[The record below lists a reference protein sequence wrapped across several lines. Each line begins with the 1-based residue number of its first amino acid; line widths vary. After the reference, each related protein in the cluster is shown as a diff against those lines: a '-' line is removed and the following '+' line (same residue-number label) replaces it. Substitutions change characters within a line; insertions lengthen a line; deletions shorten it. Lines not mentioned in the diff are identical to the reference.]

1 MQCSTCSWQ
10 KDKTRTVFAIETVED
25 VDKEL
30 VNNVHDF
37 IVVLVDG
44 HLKIQSS
51 ELTQMPVS
59 EGIFCPAARLA
70 MLNHI
75 ISWPVLGGHMT
86 QCL

>member
-1 MQCSTCSWQ
+1 M
-10 KDKTRTVFAIETVED
+10 TRTVLAVETVED

-30 VNNVHDF
+30 VNDIHDF
-37 IVVLVDG
+37 IVVLIDG

-59 EGIFCPAARLA
+59 EGVFCPAARLA

-75 ISWPVLGGHMT
+75 ISGPVLRGI
-86 QCL
+86 